1 VAATDVEG
9 THATNSPAT
18 AAASAIRVGFI
29 RRSLAPYFR
38 VTTVVLSTYFRTL
51 PFDLLTFWYA
61 LKVSLTPHLQ
71 VSLPRR
77 RAITAGLLLGMS
89 LGALEATVVS
99 TAMPTV
105 IATLGGLSHYSW
117 VFSAYLLTSTAS
129 VPIWG
134 RLSDLYGRRRMY
146 LLGVA
151 IFLIG
156 SVMSGAA
163 TSMFTLIA
171 ARAIQGLGAGA
182 IIPMSM
188 TIVGELYTLAER
200 ARTQALFSGIWGV
213 ASIAGPLVG
222 GYITDALSW
231 RWVFYLNVPFGFCC
245 MAVIALAYPATR
257 TTRQVQVDWL
267 GAALLFSGISTL
279 LIAIGGDGGSTVAW
293 LAATVVLL
301 GGFVLAQRRA
311 VEPILPLSLVRLPV
325 ISRTIVVV
333 FLVGIA
339 MFGAIA
345 FIPLFVQSVQGGT
358 ATQAGQV
365 LTPLFLGWVVMSIVA
380 ARVTVRL
387 GYRVS
392 AITGS
397 ILMTTGFLG
406 LSLLDS
412 HSPRTLLLASCTIL
426 GAGMGMQ
433 MLSLLLAVQHAVDR
447 SQLGL
452 ATSLNQFSR
461 SIGAA
466 LGVSAMGAILARG
479 LAGTT
484 LPGGAEAALVSGAIA
499 LSGPLRDQ
507 FAAALHRVFV
517 AGTVVSG
524 AGLVAT
530 MFLPLV
536 HFSHGVP
543 AAAGEQMIEAE
554 MTNLQPEDEP
564 IAMNE

>member
-1 VAATDVEG
+1 M
-9 THATNSPAT
+9 
-18 AAASAIRVGFI
+18 
-29 RRSLAPYFR
+29 SLI
-38 VTTVVLSTYFRTL
+38 
-51 PFDLLTFWYA
+51 
-61 LKVSLTPHLQ
+61 PHLQ

-105 IATLGGLSHYSW
+105 IATLGGLAHYSW

-163 TSMFTLIA
+163 TSMFTLIV

-182 IIPMSM
+182 IIPLSM
-188 TIVGELYTLAER
+188 TIVGELYTLGER
-200 ARTQALFSGIWGV
+200 ARTQALFSGVWGV

-245 MAVIALAYPATR
+245 MAVLALAYPATR
-257 TTRQVQVDWL
+257 TIRQVQVDWL

-279 LIAIGGDGGSTVAW
+279 LIAIGGDAGSSAAW
-293 LAATVVLL
+293 LVATVVLL
-301 GGFVLAQRRA
+301 GGFALAQQRA
-311 VEPILPLSLVRLPV
+311 AEPILPLSLVRLPV
-325 ISRTIVVV
+325 ISRTLVVV

-358 ATQAGQV
+358 ATQAGQAV
-365 LTPLFLGWVVMSIVA
+365 TPLFLGWVVMSIVG
-380 ARVTVRL
+380 ARMTVRL

-392 AITGS
+392 AVAGS
-397 ILMTTGFLG
+397 ILMTAGFIG

-412 HSPRTLLLASCTIL
+412 HSPRTLLVASCTML
-426 GAGMGMQ
+426 GAGMGTQ

-479 LAGTT
+479 LVGMA
-484 LPGGAEAALVSGAIA
+484 LPGGAESALASGAIA
-499 LSGPLRDQ
+499 LTGPMRDQ
-507 FAAALHRVFV
+507 FAAALHPVFV
-517 AGTVVSG
+517 AGSLVSG
-524 AGLVAT
+524 AGLLAT
-530 MFLPLV
+530 LFLPPV
-536 HFSHGVP
+536 HFSQGVP
-543 AAAGEQMIEAE
+543 SSAGEQMIEAE
-554 MTNLQPEDEP
+554 MTNLQPDDEP
-564 IAMNE
+564 IAINE

>member
-1 VAATDVEG
+1 M
-9 THATNSPAT
+9 SQ
-18 AAASAIRVGFI
+18 
-29 RRSLAPYFR
+29 
-38 VTTVVLSTYFRTL
+38 
-51 PFDLLTFWYA
+51 
-61 LKVSLTPHLQ
+61 LTPHLQ

-105 IATLGGLSHYSW
+105 IATLGGLAHYSW

-151 IFLIG
+151 VFLVG

-163 TSMFTLIA
+163 TSMPTLIV
-171 ARAIQGLGAGA
+171 ARALQGLGAGA

-188 TIVGELYTLAER
+188 TIVGELYTLTER
-200 ARTQALFSGIWGV
+200 ARTQALFSGVWGV

-222 GYITDALSW
+222 GYVTDALSW

-245 MAVIALAYPATR
+245 MAVIALAYPAAR
-257 TTRQVQVDWL
+257 ETRQVKVDWL

-279 LIAIGGDGGSTVAW
+279 LIAIGGDAGSTFGW

-301 GGFVLAQRRA
+301 AGFGIAQRRA
-311 VEPILPLSLVRLPV
+311 EEPILPLSLVRMPV
-325 ISRTIVVV
+325 ISRTLVVV
-333 FLVGIA
+333 FLVGVA

-365 LTPLFLGWVVMSIVA
+365 LTPLFLGWVVMSIVG
-380 ARVTVRL
+380 ARMTVRV

-392 AITGS
+392 AIGGS
-397 ILMTTGFLG
+397 LLMTAGFIG
-406 LSLLDS
+406 LSLLDAS
-412 HSPRTLLLASCTIL
+412 SPRMPLLVSCTIL
-426 GAGMGMQ
+426 GAGMGTQ

-461 SIGAA
+461 SVGAA
-466 LGVSAMGAILARG
+466 MGVAAMGAILARG
-479 LAGTT
+479 LAGAS
-484 LPGGAEAALVSGAIA
+484 LPAGAEGLLASGAMA
-499 LSGPLRDQ
+499 LTGPIREQ
-507 FAAALHRVFV
+507 FATALHRVFL
-517 AGTVVSG
+517 AGTVVSA

-530 MFLPLV
+530 LFLPPV
-536 HFSHGVP
+536 VFSHGVP
-543 AAAGEQMIEAE
+543 AATGERMIEAE
-554 MTNLQPEDEP
+554 MTNLRPDDEP
-564 IAMNE
+564 VTVSE